1 MVLYV
6 NENLI
11 SSLARKPD
19 WDPDWDPD
27 IYKAR
32 YSLAVT

>member
-1 MVLYV
+1 LPL
-6 NENLI
+6 NLSI
-11 SSLARKPD
+11 REWESDELARSLC
-19 WDPDWDPD
+19 